1 MEVKTLELPKCKV
14 SKTGLVF
21 DESLTYDEWELIGKQ
36 LQNIHKS
43 IAWFIGD
50 WLNFGEIKWGEMYA
64 QAIEE
69 TGLDYDTLV
78 IYKFVANRIQLPRR
92 RGNLSFSIHREVA
105 PLEPKEQD
113 KFLDLAEQNNLTRN
127 DVRELIKEANKLPTP
142 ELPDGKYDCIVADP
156 PWEYAQEQ
164 HGKEKQET
172 VLETHYPTMPTEDIC
187 TLPIK
192 DLSADNCVLFLW
204 TTSPKLYEA
213 KQVIDAWGFEYKSSM
228 IWDKVKHNVGYYVSV
243 RHEILLICTKG
254 SFLPQSDK
262 LIDSV
267 QTIERSDRHSEKP
280 MEFRKIIEEMYPN
293 TKKIELFARTAPEGW
308 EVWGHDADI

>member
-21 DESLTYDEWELIGKQ
+21 DENLTYDEWELIGKQ

-43 IAWFIGD
+43 IGFWIGD
-50 WLNFGEIKWGEMYA
+50 WWNFGEKKWREQAA
-64 QAIEE
+64 QAIEF
-69 TGLDYDTLV
+69 GIDYQTFRN
-78 IYKFVANRIQLPRR
+78 YCYVANNVVLSRR
-92 RGNLSFSIHREVA
+92 RDNISFSGHAEVA
-105 PLEPKEQD
+105 PLEPKKQD
-113 KFLDLAEQNNLTRN
+113 EILDKAEQNNLSSR
-127 DVRELIKEANKLPTP
+127 DIRELVKETNKVATPPLP
-142 ELPDGKYDCIVADP
+142 EGKYDCIVADP

-164 HGKEKQET
+164 HGKERQET

-187 TLPIK
+187 KLPIK

-280 MEFRKIIEEMYPN
+280 VEFRKIIEEMYPD

-308 EVWGHDADI
+308 EVWGHNADI